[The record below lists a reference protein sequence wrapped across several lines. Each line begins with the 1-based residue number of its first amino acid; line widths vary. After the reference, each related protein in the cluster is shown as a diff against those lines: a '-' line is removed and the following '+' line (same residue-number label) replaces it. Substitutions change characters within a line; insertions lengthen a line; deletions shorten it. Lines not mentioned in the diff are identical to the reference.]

1 MWLSGVPPSLNKR
14 WCRSKSYSITN
25 KTITHQQTLHS
36 LILISHHTIFPL
48 AFILSFIDFLLHHLS
63 IHLPF
68 MLFTAPFVKLSLI
81 NLSLSHFLNTQEAR
95 QRGDSSSS
103 SLFYLSGFIF
113 THTVNI
119 YKPNL
124 CSFDLLI
131 QAFLRHQWRGLEF
144 SQTFL
149 TETFTNTTLMES
161 GKLPPPVRVS
171 QLLTRPQGR
180 LSTRFKVRLCIINVF
195 VRSTTL
201 FSA

>member
-1 MWLSGVPPSLNKR
+1 
-14 WCRSKSYSITN
+14 
-25 KTITHQQTLHS
+25 
-36 LILISHHTIFPL
+36 
-48 AFILSFIDFLLHHLS
+48 
-63 IHLPF
+63 
-68 MLFTAPFVKLSLI
+68 MLFTAPFIKLSLI
-81 NLSLSHFLNTQEAR
+81 NLSLSLSHFLNTQEAR

-103 SLFYLSGFIF
+103 SLFYLSGYIF
-113 THTVNI
+113 THCVNI

-124 CSFDLLI
+124 FSFDLLHL